1 MSALSLR
8 ILMLFSLFFFFM
20 STCRD
25 LLSSLMALFAILLL
39 VSVCPLSIST
49 SGPRALAWSS
59 KTYGPDGPWRAITVE
74 IGSLAENVDLY
85 PGGF

>member
-1 MSALSLR
+1 MSTLSLR
-8 ILMLFSLFFFFM
+8 ILMLFFSLFFFM

-49 SGPRALAWSS
+49 SVPRALAWSS
-59 KTYGPDGPWRAITVE
+59 KTYGPDSPWHAITVE
-74 IGSLAENVDLY
+74 IGSPAQNVDLY